1 MVRNKEET
9 LMRWWEH
16 IRVWKQEQ
24 GIKSSMKKNRC
35 RNDRGTG
42 LRTSPELNGLARLS
56 NVQNPSLSALDM
68 FETLEYRGLIQPINT
83 SEPIRP
89 FVFPIF
95 VGLLPPNTTHPS
107 LSYVLSCLL
116 IGWMPLVTRGVL
128 TKETKQTFQYIAYG
142 EGGASIG

>member
-1 MVRNKEET
+1 MGAYSGMKTGTGYKKFNEKEPVSK
-9 LMRWWEH
+9 WS
-16 IRVWKQEQ
+16 
-24 GIKSSMKKNRC
+24 GY
-35 RNDRGTG
+35 G

-128 TKETKQTFQYIAYG
+128 TKEAKQTFQYIAYG